1 MWAQS
6 LIAPRTFASTEAT
19 APTAADLK
27 PGEVLLRVIAGGVC
41 GSDLPEFKGLKGPTA
56 NGADPWGGTVP
67 GSPLH
72 EVVGE
77 VIASADGSL
86 EVGQRAVGWATGFN
100 AIAEV
105 VISRAESLYPYTLSL
120 PEATGVL
127 IQPLACVIYALEKLS
142 GVEGIDAA
150 VIGQGPIGLL
160 FSHVLH
166 SMGARSV
173 TGVDLV
179 DRSDVAKAYGL
190 DEFRHASSAQW
201 SATIDDAARPGIVIE
216 AVGHHVTTLSDAIAA
231 AAVGAEIFYF
241 GIPDDQVYPLNM
253 ALFLRKNLTL
263 RSGTTFERSRVL
275 KKATQYLEAHPEL
288 AETYV
293 SDVLPADQ
301 AQTAFD
307 RAVKPRTGQH
317 KVALTMV

>member
-1 MWAQS
+1 MWAQT
-6 LIAPRTFASTEAT
+6 LIAPRTFASTEAP

-56 NGADPWGGTVP
+56 NGADQWAGAVA

-77 VIASADGSL
+77 VIASEDASL
-86 EVGQRAVGWATGFN
+86 EVGQKAVGWATGFN

-105 VISRAESLYPYTLSL
+105 VISRADSLYPYTLSL

-142 GVEGIDAA
+142 RVEGIDAG

-179 DRSDVAKAYGL
+179 SRAEVAKTYGM
-190 DEFRHASSAQW
+190 DEFVHASSSQW
-201 SATIDDAARPGIVIE
+201 AATLDERTRPGIVIE
-216 AVGHHVTTLSDAIAA
+216 AVGHHVTTLSDAITAA
-231 AAVGAEIFYF
+231 GFGAEIFYF

-253 ALFLRKNLTL
+253 SMFLRKNLTL

-288 AETYV
+288 VDSYV

-307 RAVKPRTGQH
+307 RAVKPHAGQH

>member
-1 MWAQS
+1 MWAQT
-6 LIAPRTFASTEAT
+6 LTAPRTFASTEVA

-41 GSDLPEFKGLKGPTA
+41 GSDLPEFKGLKAAPPAGDGPWA
-56 NGADPWGGTVP
+56 APAP

-77 VIASADGSL
+77 VIATEASSL
-86 EVGQRAVGWATGFN
+86 DVGMTVVGWATGFN

-105 VISRAESLYPYTLSL
+105 VISRADSLYPYTLSL
-120 PEATGVL
+120 PAATGVL
-127 IQPLACVIYALEKLS
+127 IQPLACVIYALERLTS
-142 GVEGIDAA
+142 IEGLDAGI
-150 VIGQGPIGLL
+150 IGQGPIGLL

-166 SMGARSV
+166 SLGARSV

-201 SATIDDAARPGIVIE
+201 AASLTDARPGIIVE
-216 AVGHHVTTLSDAIAA
+216 AVGHHVTTLTDAVNAA
-231 AAVGAEIFYF
+231 GFGGEIFYF

-253 ALFLRKNLTL
+253 SVFLRKNLTL

-275 KKATQYLEAHPEL
+275 KKATEYLVAHPEL